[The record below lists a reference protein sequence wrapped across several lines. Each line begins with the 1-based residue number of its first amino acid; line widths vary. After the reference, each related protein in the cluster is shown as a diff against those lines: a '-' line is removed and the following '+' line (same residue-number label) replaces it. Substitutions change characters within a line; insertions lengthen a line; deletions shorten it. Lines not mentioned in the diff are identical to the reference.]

1 MQPANPTLASNG
13 AETTGDIDYS
23 ARPLRTPLARLS
35 GNAGDNSSSQGTG
48 WSTREF
54 GGTYRKDKTGLYSRQ
69 YSFGREDSPYPSS
82 FDRDDRSFPQPK
94 AEKPYYNRAEQRTIV
109 AQNLSDRTTHKD
121 IVNILRGGAV
131 LDIFLRSNERSASI
145 SFVEGSAAQEFM
157 SYVKRNDIYILG
169 KRVSSSKIYT
179 GVRLYGAKIDFA
191 WNDRQFLL
199 PGHVANKISIGATRN
214 LIIRGVHANITE
226 ERLREDLDHIHNLVI
241 IKISYNNGDAHLSL
255 NSVHNAL
262 FARTCMMSR
271 AMYKGM
277 KIEWYSDEC
286 ALPLPRQQWTPRKE
300 NTAKPV
306 KSSNTAVNRFQML
319 NMDGT
324 EDNSNGGNDEDED
337 SGTMLTEGLSS
348 LKLNHRSPWNP
359 TVAV

>member
-1 MQPANPTLASNG
+1 MQPTNPTSASNG
-13 AETTGDIDYS
+13 AETTEDTDYS
-23 ARPLRTPLARLS
+23 AQPFRTPLARLS
-35 GNAGDNSSSQGTG
+35 GNAADNSSSQGTG
-48 WSTREF
+48 WSTGEF
-54 GGTYRKDKTGLYSRQ
+54 GGAYPKDKTGFYSRQ
-69 YSFGREDSPYPSS
+69 YSFGREDSPYPSD
-82 FDRDDRSFPQPK
+82 FDRDNRSFPQPK
-94 AEKPYYNRAEQRTIV
+94 AEKAYYNRAEQRTIV

-121 IVNILRGGAV
+121 IVNIVRGGAV

-169 KRVSSSKIYT
+169 KRVSSPEMYT
-179 GVRLYGAKIDFA
+179 CVRLHGAKIDFA

-214 LIIRGVHANITE
+214 LVIRGVHANITE

-241 IKISYNNGDAHLSL
+241 IKIFYNNGDAHLSL

-286 ALPLPRQQWTPRKE
+286 ALPLPKQPSTPRKE
-300 NTAKPV
+300 NPPQPV
-306 KSSNTAVNRFQML
+306 KRPNTAVNRFQML

-324 EDNSNGGNDEDED
+324 EDENDDGDDGDED
-337 SGTMLTEGLSS
+337 SGTILTEGLSS
-348 LKLNHRSPWNP
+348 LKLNQRSPWN
-359 TVAV
+359 TRVAA